1 MNYTLKPMK
10 HEVFYQREWI
20 LDGRLDVKLNN
31 LCRKLEKDFYDKYKA
46 IFIALGVKEYDKYN
60 MLNISVNRHTRGVH
74 HSYEVM
80 IGTRKFARNVNK
92 QFFTEAHTRIDWDE
106 KLVVPFFIQ
115 QGKDSDENLNSID
128 FVNNVNGMEVALRL
142 YNQLKTMI

>member
-46 IFIALGVKEYDKYN
+46 IFVALGIKEYDRYN

-115 QGKDSDENLNSID
+115 QGKDSEFSVYDID
-128 FVNNVNGMEVALRL
+128 FVDNVNGMEVALRL
-142 YNQLKTMI
+142 YNQLKTML

>member
-1 MNYTLKPMK
+1 MNYTLTPMK

-31 LCRKLEKDFYDKYKA
+31 LCRKLEKDFCDKYKA
-46 IFIALGVKEYDKYN
+46 IFIALGVKEYDRYN

-115 QGKDSDENLNSID
+115 QGKDSDDSLNDID
-128 FVNNVNGMEVALRL
+128 FVDNVNGMEVALRL
-142 YNQLKTMI
+142 YNQLKTML

>member
-1 MNYTLKPMK
+1 MNYTLTPMK

-31 LCRKLEKDFYDKYKA
+31 LCRKLEKDFCDKYKA
-46 IFIALGVKEYDKYN
+46 IFIALGVKEYDRYN

-115 QGKDSDENLNSID
+115 QGKDSDDSLNDID
-128 FVNNVNGMEVALRL
+128 FVDNVDGMEVALRL
-142 YNQLKTMI
+142 YNQLKTML

>member
-1 MNYTLKPMK
+1 MNYTLTPMK
-10 HEVFYQREWI
+10 NEVFYQREWI
-20 LDGRLDVKLNN
+20 LDGRLDIKLNN

-46 IFIALGVKEYDKYN
+46 IFVALGVKEYDRYN

-115 QGKDSDENLNSID
+115 QGKDSEESLNSID
-128 FVNNVNGMEVALRL
+128 FVDNVNGMEVALRL
-142 YNQLKTMI
+142 YNQLKTML

>member
-31 LCRKLEKDFYDKYKA
+31 LCRKLEKDFCDKYKA
-46 IFIALGVKEYDKYN
+46 VFIALGVKEYDKYN

-115 QGKDSDENLNSID
+115 QGKDSDESLNSID

>member
-1 MNYTLKPMK
+1 MNYTLTPMK

-31 LCRKLEKDFYDKYKA
+31 LCRKLEKDFCDKYKA
-46 IFIALGVKEYDKYN
+46 IFIALGVKEYDRYN

-92 QFFTEAHTRIDWDE
+92 QFFTEAHTRIDWDD
-106 KLVVPFFIQ
+106 KIVVPFFIQ
-115 QGKDSDENLNSID
+115 QGKDSDDSLNDID
-128 FVNNVNGMEVALRL
+128 FVDNVNGMEVALRL
-142 YNQLKTMI
+142 YNQLKTML

>member
-115 QGKDSDENLNSID
+115 QGKDSDESLNSID

>member
-1 MNYTLKPMK
+1 MNYTLTPMK

-46 IFIALGVKEYDKYN
+46 IFVALGVKEYDRYN
-60 MLNISVNRHTRGVH
+60 MLNISVNKHTRGVH

-115 QGKDSDENLNSID
+115 QGKDSEESLNSID
-128 FVNNVNGMEVALRL
+128 FVDNVNGMEVALRL